1 MNEGTEQTS
10 APVEQEVVD
19 KPVADKSAKDVSTAG
34 GEQDAATKAE
44 VAELYKDLGINAPV
58 PSGKAKGRPKANAGG
73 GGKTAKKD
81 DASAKSGQG
90 AKADDS
96 QDKSKTASTS
106 DKDGGAG
113 DETDEK
119 GEKVVKAS
127 GKDGDTDRE
136 VSDADSDDESRVS
149 KDEPRDNEASGEA
162 GQEDDE
168 EDDARVKRPGKSN
181 PEVERRFQK
190 LTNEVRER
198 EERIEALERQLQE
211 SARQFQEQQVSSED
225 PEYTV
230 EDFRKVRDENGDVF
244 ELDDDQAE
252 LAFRRWQDGYNQRK
266 SEREAAYQHQQQ
278 QEQIQHATTQRLME
292 SSAQAYDTLTGIMD
306 EYPELNPNSPN
317 FDEELSNDITPVI
330 QDMIVYQPG
339 TEPGN
344 EDGYQP
350 VIVGLKMNPTKI
362 LSIINKVKTAKR
374 NLPLNGINDTVD
386 VGSNVSVHSGRS
398 SDSMVNA
405 ANELYKELGIKKR
418 I

>member
-149 KDEPRDNEASGEA
+149 EDEPRDNEASGEA

-211 SARQFQEQQVSSED
+211 STKQFQEQQVASED
-225 PEYTV
+225 PEYTM

-317 FDEELSNDITPVI
+317 FDEELS
-330 QDMIVYQPG
+330 
-339 TEPGN
+339 
-344 EDGYQP
+344 
-350 VIVGLKMNPTKI
+350 
-362 LSIINKVKTAKR
+362 
-374 NLPLNGINDTVD
+374 
-386 VGSNVSVHSGRS
+386 
-398 SDSMVNA
+398 
-405 ANELYKELGIKKR
+405 
-418 I
+418 